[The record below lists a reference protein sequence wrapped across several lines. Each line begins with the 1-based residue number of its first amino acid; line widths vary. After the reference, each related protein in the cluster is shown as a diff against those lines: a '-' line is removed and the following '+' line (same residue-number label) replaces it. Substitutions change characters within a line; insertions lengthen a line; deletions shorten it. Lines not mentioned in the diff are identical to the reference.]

1 MKIKQYG
8 VLICA
13 HNEAGTIGSLVRS
26 VMELGASELIVVD
39 DGSSDHTAAL
49 AQQSGATV
57 LRNRRNL
64 GKGSTWLC

>member
-1 MKIKQYG
+1 MHTTRPI
-8 VLICA
+8 
-13 HNEAGTIGSLVRS
+13 TLVRWFKAL
-26 VMELGASELIVVD
+26 ELGASELIVVD

-64 GKGSTWLC
+64 GKGVH